1 MIKILFFLDF
11 KNDFAFLGLCEF
23 HRNSQGCG
31 LISYGQGCAIPLGL
45 QGVDTAYSIFLQK
58 KMQTS
63 DRGKEFACFRE
74 IEAMGIPFY
83 FAEAYSSW
91 QRGANENSN
100 SLLREFYPKGTLFSA
115 INQEELDRSVSLI
128 NERPRKC
135 LGFRSASEV
144 FTQEISNL

>member
-1 MIKILFFLDF
+1 
-11 KNDFAFLGLCEF
+11 
-23 HRNSQGCG
+23 
-31 LISYGQGCAIPLGL
+31 
-45 QGVDTAYSIFLQK
+45 
-58 KMQTS
+58 MQTS
-63 DRGKEFACFRE
+63 DRGKEFACFRV

-100 SLLREFYPKGTLFSA
+100 GLLREFYPKGTLFSA

-135 LGFRSASEV
+135 LGFRSASEM

>member
-1 MIKILFFLDF
+1 
-11 KNDFAFLGLCEF
+11 
-23 HRNSQGCG
+23 
-31 LISYGQGCAIPLGL
+31 
-45 QGVDTAYSIFLQK
+45 
-58 KMQTS
+58 MQAS

-100 SLLREFYPKGTLFSA
+100 GLLREFYPKGTLFSA

-135 LGFRSASEV
+135 LGFSSASEM

>member
-1 MIKILFFLDF
+1 
-11 KNDFAFLGLCEF
+11 
-23 HRNSQGCG
+23 
-31 LISYGQGCAIPLGL
+31 
-45 QGVDTAYSIFLQK
+45 
-58 KMQTS
+58 
-63 DRGKEFACFRE
+63 
-74 IEAMGIPFY
+74 MGIPFY

-100 SLLREFYPKGTLFSA
+100 GLLREFYPKGTLFSA

-135 LGFRSASEV
+135 FGFRSASEM

>member
-1 MIKILFFLDF
+1 
-11 KNDFAFLGLCEF
+11 
-23 HRNSQGCG
+23 
-31 LISYGQGCAIPLGL
+31 
-45 QGVDTAYSIFLQK
+45 
-58 KMQTS
+58 
-63 DRGKEFACFRE
+63 
-74 IEAMGIPFY
+74 MGIPFY